1 LITGTFRGRNTQA
14 QSLFKDSRPTSKTLK
29 ISEDAKDARDMATI
43 CSEVHRLTPSSTL
56 GGERPVSL
64 IVRLPDFLLHYA
76 IEYSV
81 GFELVWIPAS
91 GHD

>member
-1 LITGTFRGRNTQA
+1 
-14 QSLFKDSRPTSKTLK
+14 
-29 ISEDAKDARDMATI
+29 
-43 CSEVHRLTPSSTL
+43 VHRLTPSSIL
-56 GGERPVSL
+56 RGERPVPL
-64 IVRLPDFLLHYA
+64 IGRLPDFLLHYA